1 MVVGSGSGAVD
12 MKVFFRQMGALVRL
26 SFLELWRRNDIFGL
40 LVLGL
45 ALMVPLSMASPFG
58 AEGASRYLDEMA
70 LLLLWGFSL
79 FIALGAGQRLFP
91 PEFDS
96 RTIYPLLAKP
106 ISRGRLLVGKYLG
119 AVCASWSA
127 LAFFYVLFVGSVL
140 LRGGGFAAELP
151 QAIVLHFAFVA
162 LAVAVSLLGSLLMT
176 ASANLTLSSVVLVG
190 MFFFGR
196 RLPVYVDSVSGVL
209 RILVRALYVFAPHTE
224 FFDMR
229 QRLIHGWGA
238 VDGGVLAAV
247 LVYAVGYIA
256 VSLFAAGLVLGRKR
270 L

>member
-1 MVVGSGSGAVD
+1 MVVGSGSGTVD
-12 MKVFFRQMGALVRL
+12 MKVFFRQMGALIKL

-40 LVLGL
+40 LILGF
-45 ALMVPLSMASPFG
+45 ALMVPLSLASPFG
-58 AEGASRYLDEMA
+58 ASGASRYLDEMA
-70 LLLLWGFSL
+70 LLLIWGFSL

-151 QAIVLHFAFVA
+151 QAIILHFAFVA
-162 LAVAVSLLGSLLMT
+162 LAVSVSLLGSLLMT

-196 RLPVYVDSVSGVL
+196 RLPVYADSVSGVL
-209 RILVRALYVFAPHTE
+209 RSLVRALYVFAPHTE

-238 VDGGVLAAV
+238 VEPLVFIVVIAYA
-247 LVYAVGYIA
+247 LVY
-256 VSLFAAGLVLGRKR
+256 VSLLLGAAAMVLKRKK

>member
-1 MVVGSGSGAVD
+1 
-12 MKVFFRQMGALVRL
+12 MKLFARQTSALVKL
-26 SFLELWRRNDIFGL
+26 SFIELWRRNDIFAL
-40 LVLGL
+40 LLLGL
-45 ALMVPLSMASPFG
+45 ALMVPLSMATPFG

-70 LLLLWGFSL
+70 LLLVWGFSL

-106 ISRGRLLVGKYLG
+106 ISRGRLLVGKYIG
-119 AVCASWSA
+119 AVAASWSA
-127 LAFFYVLFVGSVL
+127 LAFFYVLFVGSVV
-140 LRGGGFAAELP
+140 LRGGSFAAELP

-162 LAVAVSLLGSLLMT
+162 LAVAVSLLGSLLVT
-176 ASANLTLSSVVLVG
+176 ASANLSLSAILLVG

-196 RLPVYVDSVSGVL
+196 GIPEYAEDLNPVLSWILKAIYV
-209 RILVRALYVFAPHTE
+209 IAPHAE

-238 VDGGVLAAV
+238 VDGIAFVVVLAYAAVYAAV
-247 LVYAVGYIA
+247 LL
-256 VSLFAAGLVLGRKR
+256 SLASLVLGRKR

>member
-1 MVVGSGSGAVD
+1 
-12 MKVFFRQMGALVRL
+12 MKVFFRQMGALVKL
-26 SFLELWRRNDIFGL
+26 SFLELWRRNDVFGL
-40 LVLGL
+40 FILGL

-70 LLLLWGFSL
+70 LLLIWGFSL

-91 PEFDS
+91 PEFES
-96 RTIYPLLAKP
+96 RTIFPLLAKP

-119 AVCASWSA
+119 AVAASWSA
-127 LAFFYVLFVGSVL
+127 LAFFYVLFIGSVL
-140 LRGGGFAAELP
+140 LRGGGFSAELP
-151 QAIVLHFAFVA
+151 QALVLHFAFVA
-162 LAVAVSLLGSLLMT
+162 FAVAVSLLGSLLMT

-196 RLPVYVDSVSGVL
+196 KLPEYADTVAAPVSGFVE
-209 RILVRALYVFAPHTE
+209 AAYVFAPHTE

-238 VDGGVLAAV
+238 VDGAVFAAV
-247 LVYAVGYIA
+247 LVYGSVYIIM
-256 VSLFAAGLVLGRKR
+256 LLLAARAR
-270 L
+270 LDRRRL

>member
-1 MVVGSGSGAVD
+1 
-12 MKVFFRQMGALVRL
+12 MKRMIRQFSALVRL
-26 SFLELWRRNDIFGL
+26 SFLELWRRNDVFGL

-45 ALMVPLSMASPFG
+45 ALMVPLSLASPFG
-58 AEGASRYLDEMA
+58 SAGASRYLDEMA
-70 LLLLWGFSL
+70 LLLIWGFSL

-91 PEFDS
+91 PEFES

-119 AVCASWSA
+119 AVLASWSA

-140 LRGGGFAAELP
+140 LRGGGFSAELP
-151 QAIVLHFAFVA
+151 QAVALHFAFVA
-162 LAVAVSLLGSLLMT
+162 LAVAMSLFGSLLMT

-196 RLPVYVDSVSGVL
+196 KLPVYAQGASGILRPLVNAAYVL
-209 RILVRALYVFAPHTE
+209 GPHAE

-238 VDGGVLAAV
+238 VDGVVFVVVIAYAF
-247 LVYAVGYIA
+247 VY
-256 VSLFAAGLVLGRKR
+256 VSLLLGASSFILKRKK

>member
-1 MVVGSGSGAVD
+1 
-12 MKVFFRQMGALVRL
+12 MKQFFRQIKALVKL
-26 SFLELWRRNDIFGL
+26 SFLELWRRNDVFGL

-70 LLLLWGFSL
+70 LLLIWGFSL

-91 PEFDS
+91 PEFES

-106 ISRGRLLVGKYLG
+106 ISRGRLLVGKYFG
-119 AVCASWSA
+119 AVAASWSA
-127 LAFFYVLFVGSVL
+127 LAFFYVLFIGSVL
-140 LRGGGFAAELP
+140 LRGGGFSAELP
-151 QAIVLHFAFVA
+151 QAIALHFAFVA
-162 LAVAVSLLGSLLMT
+162 FAVAVSLFGSLLMT
-176 ASANLTLSSVVLVG
+176 ASANLTLSSIALVG

-196 RLPVYVDSVSGVL
+196 KLPEYSSNASGFLNGIFQGVY
-209 RILVRALYVFAPHTE
+209 IFAPHAE

-238 VDGGVLAAV
+238 VDGAVFAAV
-247 LVYAVGYIA
+247 LVYGSVYIILLL
-256 VSLFAAGLVLGRKR
+256 SAARTMLDRRR